1 LIHFKSEWG
10 QVTQNRREQS
20 GSQSPST
27 PLPPISFGVCPPT
40 LGKDRRRPS
49 QPSLNFK
56 RRKLFFL
63 RGENVI
69 RIQKRRKKEEENII
83 NRKRPEK
90 VERFLLVSIG
100 RK

>member
-1 LIHFKSEWG
+1 VYAPLHWAKIDDGHP
-10 QVTQNRREQS
+10 NRL
-20 GSQSPST
+20 ST
-27 PLPPISFGVCPPT
+27 S
-40 LGKDRRRPS
+40 KEE
-49 QPSLNFK
+49 N
-56 RRKLFFL
+56 FFL
-63 RGENVI
+63 RGGNVI

>member
-1 LIHFKSEWG
+1 VHAPLHWAKIDDGHP
-10 QVTQNRREQS
+10 NRL
-20 GSQSPST
+20 ST
-27 PLPPISFGVCPPT
+27 S
-40 LGKDRRRPS
+40 KEEE
-49 QPSLNFK
+49 K
-56 RRKLFFL
+56 KFFF